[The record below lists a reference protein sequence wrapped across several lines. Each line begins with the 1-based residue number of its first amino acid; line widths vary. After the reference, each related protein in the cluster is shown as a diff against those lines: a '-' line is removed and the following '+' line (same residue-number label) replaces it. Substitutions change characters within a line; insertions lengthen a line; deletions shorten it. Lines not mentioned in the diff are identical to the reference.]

1 MGGAHRGIRCST
13 TSDRVLANGTTAIRY
28 GPGLSATYSRH
39 VSILWELDIA
49 IPGTLL
55 QRYAS
60 LAA

>member
-1 MGGAHRGIRCST
+1 MLDYVGSSFGQRHDCDSLRSR
-13 TSDRVLANGTTAIRY
+13 
-28 GPGLSATYSRH
+28 LSATYSRH